1 MRPNRLNDT
10 TSCATVVLG
19 DKFETLGGI
28 ISVQAFIIA
37 ASPLT
42 LLEQTT
48 GVARVILGI
57 LLFLSVLSWAIIFQ
71 KWIQLGGIDRKT
83 SRFLDLFRAGNG
95 LPNPRNLRG
104 NAKGTPLVAVYD
116 AGYAE
121 LSAQL
126 DGANPSGAK
135 LKNPDG
141 VGVEMQIAAGEEVR
155 RLEKGMSS
163 LATIASVSPFI
174 GLFGTV
180 WGVMD
185 SFAGLGDAGAASLRA
200 VAPGI
205 SEALITTA
213 AGLFAAIPALIAY
226 NFFLRDIRNV
236 SSRMDSF
243 ATEFVSKLRTLYTS

>member
-1 MRPNRLNDT
+1 L
-10 TSCATVVLG
+10 AL
-19 DKFETLGGI
+19 LLI
-28 ISVQAFIIA
+28 

-48 GVARVILGI
+48 GVARIILGI
-57 LLFLSVLSWAIIFQ
+57 LLALSVLSWAIIFQ
-71 KWIQLGGIDRKT
+71 KWSQLGGLEKKT
-83 SRFLDLFRAGNG
+83 TRFLDLFRAGNG
-95 LPNPRNLRG
+95 LPNPKSFRSTAG
-104 NAKGTPLVAVYD
+104 KTPLITVYD
-116 AGYAE
+116 AGYGE

-126 DGANPSGAK
+126 EGAKLEGGK
-135 LKNPDG
+135 LKNPDA
-141 VGVEMQIAAGEEVR
+141 VGVEMQIAAGEELR
-155 RLEKGMSS
+155 KLEKGMSS

-205 SEALITTA
+205 SEALVTTA

-226 NFFLRDIRNV
+226 NYYLRDIRNM
-236 SSRMDSF
+236 SARMDSF
-243 ATEFVSKLRTLYTS
+243 ATEFVSKIQTLYTS